1 LPPGTYGSYTFNNA
15 NQVLVLDGAGDYFFQ
30 ALMFGSGCNGCKLQ
44 LGNDAAAASHQTLSL
59 ELARAYGGSVLVA
72 FSMNIAARLT
82 FARGQTRQAVVL
94 QAAADRVLSD
104 ASFVMFDEDAEVRA
118 RLMSAA
124 RDELGDDDF
133 GAALAEGEGLDH
145 DAAAD
150 LAAAVL
156 AEVRGEPIQQEAV
169 R

>member
-1 LPPGTYGSYTFNNA
+1 
-15 NQVLVLDGAGDYFFQ
+15 
-30 ALMFGSGCNGCKLQ
+30 
-44 LGNDAAAASHQTLSL
+44 
-59 ELARAYGGSVLVA
+59 
-72 FSMNIAARLT
+72 
-82 FARGQTRQAVVL
+82 
-94 QAAADRVLSD
+94 
-104 ASFVMFDEDAEVRA
+104 MFDEDAEVRA

>member
-1 LPPGTYGSYTFNNA
+1 VSKILIVEDDPAIGC
-15 NQVLVLDGAGDYFFQ
+15 
-30 ALMFGSGCNGCKLQ
+30 ALEDDLQ
-44 LGNDAAAASHQTLSL
+44 LEGYRVELVKNGNDAVAASHQTLSL

-94 QAAADRVLSD
+94 QGAADRVLTD

-124 RDELGDDDF
+124 HDELGDDF

-156 AEVRGEPIQQEAV
+156 AEVRGEATQQEAV

>member
-1 LPPGTYGSYTFNNA
+1 
-15 NQVLVLDGAGDYFFQ
+15 
-30 ALMFGSGCNGCKLQ
+30 
-44 LGNDAAAASHQTLSL
+44 
-59 ELARAYGGSVLVA
+59 
-72 FSMNIAARLT
+72 MNIAARLT
-82 FARGQTRQAVVL
+82 FARGHTRQAVAL

-118 RLMSAA
+118 ALMSAA
-124 RDELGDDDF
+124 RGELGADDF
-133 GAALAEGEGLDH
+133 EAALAEGQGMDY

-156 AEVRGEPIQQEAV
+156 AQVRGEPIQQEAM